1 MIIEKYKEKE
11 ISPWTKSLEKVYS
24 ARDPGLQKLV
34 EILEKKWT
42 GEDKDNIRQRN
53 IAHVVK
59 PANVPTWTNDMTL
72 DTFVKQMDIWKAS
85 NAYVMESTLFQ
96 DFVESLKRNK
106 DIRGLQ
112 KYFSEY
118 IITTLNTVN
127 KQVIKEVLDCLKD
140 TFGQTRLEQ
149 LEELVTER
157 R

>member
-1 MIIEKYKEKE
+1 M
-11 ISPWTKSLEKVYS
+11 
-24 ARDPGLQKLV
+24 

-42 GEDKDNIRQRN
+42 GQDKDNIRPRN
-53 IAHVVK
+53 IAHGVK
-59 PANVPTWTNDMTL
+59 LAKVPTWTNDMTL
-72 DTFVKQMDIWKAS
+72 ETFVKQLDIWKAS

-118 IITTLNTVN
+118 IITTLNTVD

-140 TFGQTRLEQ
+140 TFGQTR
-149 LEELVTER
+149 
-157 R
+157 